1 MRLARFSYRYFPKTD
16 DGRSILAHA
25 PQASVRNQSLGVND
39 VVRARGVRW
48 ASRGNVALARL
59 GKGQWH
65 GWRDACWPARVL
77 PQLASALYCS
87 SSVALVPP

>member
-48 ASRGNVALARL
+48 ASRGNV
-59 GKGQWH
+59 
-65 GWRDACWPARVL
+65 P
-77 PQLASALYCS
+77 
-87 SSVALVPP
+87 